1 MYNDHSTFKKGTVR
15 KMERC
20 MNTDE
25 SNLIKNLFS
34 PRSIAV
40 VGASTRPDS
49 VGRAIFSN
57 ILLSGYTGIVYPVN
71 PKAHG
76 ILGVRAYHSVW
87 DIPGGVDLAVII
99 VPSGA
104 VPAVLEECGEKGV
117 KGAVVITAGFKEIG
131 QQGLELERK
140 VKETITKCGISL
152 IGPNCLGIINTD
164 PAFSLNA
171 TFARSMP
178 RQGNIAFISQSGAL
192 GVAALEYANEQNI
205 GLSKFVSMGNKA
217 DVTENDL
224 LLMLKDDPQ
233 TDVILLYLEDLSDP
247 KEFIRQAK
255 EITGD
260 VQHKKPILA
269 IKSGRTAEGAKAA
282 SSHTGALASSDE
294 AYDAVFIESGVLR
307 VETLE
312 ELFDYAQA
320 FASQPL
326 PKSNR
331 IAIVTNAGGPGIM
344 ATDACIRHGLKLATF
359 KEETTE
365 SLRRGLPP
373 TANINNPVDV
383 IGDAKED
390 RYELAL
396 KCVLED
402 ENVDGVIAISTPQMM
417 TDLEAIAKTL
427 VDTAS
432 AYDKPVLSCF
442 MATEDISETLRILD
456 EKRVPHFLF
465 PEAAARAMANMAEYA
480 WWVHRPRTQVRV
492 FPNVK
497 KDRAKQ
503 VLNKAKMEGRAFLPE
518 PEAHEVLEAYGFPVL
533 KSYMAKNVEEAVTA
547 AERIKFPVVLKI
559 VSPDIVHKIDV
570 GGVKINIQTKAE
582 LRRAYKELM
591 ADVKSHKHD
600 AEILGVFVQKMAAK
614 GKETIIGLN
623 RDPLFGPILLFGLG
637 GIYVELFKDVSFRI
651 APLRELGARRMIRQI
666 RGYKMFEGFRGE
678 PPSDTEAIAECLQRL
693 SQLAIDCEEIDEMD
707 INPLIVYNEG
717 DGAIVVD
724 ARILI
729 K

>member
-1 MYNDHSTFKKGTVR
+1 MGGCTNRDEPKIMKTF
-15 KMERC
+15 
-20 MNTDE
+20 
-25 SNLIKNLFS
+25 FS
-34 PRSIAV
+34 PRSVAV

-57 ILLSGYTGIVYPVN
+57 LLFSGYTGIVYPVN

-99 VPSGA
+99 VPSTA
-104 VPAVLEECGEKGV
+104 VPGVLEECGEKGV
-117 KGAVVITAGFKEIG
+117 KGAVVITAGFKEVG
-131 QQGLELERK
+131 QQGLELERQ
-140 VKETITKCGISL
+140 VKDVTTKCGISL

-164 PAFSLNA
+164 PEFSLNA

-178 RQGNIAFISQSGAL
+178 RVGNIAFISQSGAL
-192 GVAALEYANEQNI
+192 GVAALEYAHEQNI

-224 LLMLKDDPQ
+224 LTGLKDDPQ

-247 KEFIRQAK
+247 KTFIEQAK
-255 EITGD
+255 QITGD
-260 VQHKKPILA
+260 AQHKKPILA

-344 ATDACIRHGLKLATF
+344 ATDACIRYGLKLAEF
-359 KEETTE
+359 EEETTDK
-365 SLRRGLPP
+365 LRTGLPR
-373 TANINNPVDV
+373 TANINNPVDI

-396 KCVLED
+396 RSVLED

-417 TDLEAIAKTL
+417 TDLEAVAKTI

-432 AYDKPVLSCF
+432 TYEKPMLTCF

-456 EKRVPHFLF
+456 EKRVPHYLF

-480 WWVHRPRTQVRV
+480 WWIQRPRTDVRTFNDIHKDQAKRV
-492 FPNVK
+492 LHRVK
-497 KDRAKQ
+497 K
-503 VLNKAKMEGRAFLPE
+503 EGRSFLPE
-518 PEAHEVLEAYGFPVL
+518 PEAHDVLEAYGFPVL
-533 KSYMAKNVEEAVTA
+533 ESRLVKSVEEGVTA
-547 AERIKFPVVLKI
+547 AERIGFPVVLKI
-559 VSPDIVHKIDV
+559 VSPDIVHKVDV
-570 GGVKINIQTKAE
+570 GGVKVNIQTKAE
-582 LRRAYKELM
+582 LRRAYKDLLENVKREKPD
-591 ADVKSHKHD
+591 AD
-600 AEILGVFVQKMAAK
+600 IWGVFVQKMAAK
-614 GKETIIGLN
+614 GKEAIIGMN
-623 RDPLFGPILLFGLG
+623 RDPHFGPILLFGLG

-693 SQLAIDCEEIDEMD
+693 SQLVMDCEEIDELD
-707 INPLIVYNEG
+707 INPLIVYNKG
-717 DGAIVVD
+717 DGAMVVD

-729 K
+729 R

>member
-1 MYNDHSTFKKGTVR
+1 MAPCKDSTA
-15 KMERC
+15 
-20 MNTDE
+20 
-25 SNLIKNLFS
+25 SNLMKTLFS
-34 PRSIAV
+34 PRSVAV

-57 ILLSGYTGIVYPVN
+57 ILFSGYTGIVYPVN

-87 DIPGGVDLAVII
+87 DIPGEVDLAVII

-104 VPAVLEECGEKGV
+104 VSSVLEKCGEKGV
-117 KGAVVITAGFKEIG
+117 KGAVVITAGFKEVG
-131 QQGLELERK
+131 QHGLELEQE
-140 VKETITKCGISL
+140 VKRTIRRCDISL

-164 PAFSLNA
+164 PKYSLNA

-178 RQGNIAFISQSGAL
+178 REGNIAFISQSGAL
-192 GVAALEYANEQNI
+192 GVAALEYAHEQNI

-224 LLMLKDDPQ
+224 LMALKDDPQ
-233 TDVILLYLEDLSDP
+233 TDVILLYLEDLADP
-247 KEFIRQAK
+247 EGFIKQAK

-282 SSHTGALASSDE
+282 SSHTGALARSDE

-331 IAIVTNAGGPGIM
+331 VAIVTNAGGPGIM
-344 ATDACIRHGLKLATF
+344 ATDACIRYGLTLANF

-365 SLRRGLPP
+365 KLKEGLPP
-373 TANINNPVDV
+373 TANINNPVEI

-396 KCVLED
+396 KSVLED

-417 TDLEAIAKTL
+417 TDLEAVAQTL

-456 EKRVPHFLF
+456 EKRVPHYLF

-480 WWVHRPRTQVRV
+480 WWINRPRTEVRV
-492 FPNVK
+492 FSDVRK
-497 KDRAKQ
+497 ERAKR
-503 VLNKAKMEGRAFLPE
+503 VLDKAKSEGRTFLPE

-533 KSYMAKNVEEAVTA
+533 KSHMAKNVEEAVTA
-547 AERIKFPVVLKI
+547 AERIGFPVVLKI
-559 VSPDIVHKIDV
+559 VSPDIVHKVDV
-570 GGVKINIQTKAE
+570 GGVKVNVQAKAE
-582 LRRAYKELM
+582 LRRTYKDLLTNVRKNKPE
-591 ADVKSHKHD
+591 
-600 AEILGVFVQKMAAK
+600 AEIWGVFVQKMAAQ
-614 GKETIIGLN
+614 GKEAIIGMN
-623 RDPLFGPILLFGLG
+623 RDPHFGPILLFGLG

-693 SQLAIDCEEIDEMD
+693 SQLVIECDEIDEMD
-707 INPLIVYNEG
+707 VNPLIVYKEG

>member
-1 MYNDHSTFKKGTVR
+1 MEDRMKTNETNIKKAF
-15 KMERC
+15 
-20 MNTDE
+20 
-25 SNLIKNLFS
+25 FS
-34 PRSIAV
+34 PRSVAV

-49 VGRAIFSN
+49 VGNAIFSN
-57 ILLSGYTGIVYPVN
+57 ILFSGYTGIVYPVN

-87 DIPGGVDLAVII
+87 DIPGAVDLAVII
-99 VPSGA
+99 VPSIA
-104 VPAVLEECGEKGV
+104 VPTVLEECGEKGV

-131 QQGLELERK
+131 QQGLELEQK
-140 VKETITKCGISL
+140 VKEAFRKHGISL

-192 GVAALEYANEQNI
+192 GVAALEYAHEQNI

-217 DVTENDL
+217 DVTEKDL
-224 LLMLKDDPQ
+224 LVALKDDPQ
-233 TDVILLYLEDLSDP
+233 TDVILLYLEDLTDP
-247 KEFIRQAK
+247 KGFIEQAK
-255 EITGD
+255 DITGD
-260 VQHKKPILA
+260 VKHKKPILA

-282 SSHTGALASSDE
+282 FSHTGALASSDE

-331 IAIVTNAGGPGIM
+331 VAIVTNAGGPGIM
-344 ATDACIRHGLKLATF
+344 ATDACIRHGLKMATF
-359 KEETTE
+359 EKKTTE
-365 SLRRGLPP
+365 KLKAGLPS
-373 TANINNPVDV
+373 TANINNPIDV

-396 KCVLED
+396 KSVLED
-402 ENVDGVIAISTPQMM
+402 ENVDGVIAICTPQMM
-417 TDLEAIAKTL
+417 TDMEAISKK
-427 VDTAS
+427 VVETAS
-432 AYDKPVLSCF
+432 LYEKPVLSCF

-456 EKRVPHFLF
+456 EKKVPHYLF
-465 PEAAARAMANMAEYA
+465 PEAAARAMSTMAEYA
-480 WWVHRPRTQVRV
+480 WWVHRPRTKVRH
-492 FPNVK
+492 FEDVK

-503 VLNKAKMEGRAFLPE
+503 VLNAAKKEKRSFLPE
-518 PEAHEVLEAYGFPVL
+518 PEAHEILKAYGFPVL
-533 KSYMAKNVEEAVTA
+533 KSQLAEGVEEAIAA
-547 AERIKFPVVLKI
+547 AERIGFPVVLKI
-559 VSPDIVHKIDV
+559 VSPDILHKVDV
-570 GGVKINIQTKAE
+570 GGVKVNIQTKADI
-582 LRRAYKELM
+582 RRAYKDIM
-591 ADVKSHKHD
+591 ASVKKNTPD
-600 AEILGVFVQKMAAK
+600 ADIWGVFVQKMAAK
-614 GKETIIGLN
+614 GKETIIGMN
-623 RDPLFGPILLFGLG
+623 RDPHFGPILLFGLG

-651 APLRELGARRMIRQI
+651 APLRELGARRMIQQI

-678 PPSDTEAIAECLQRL
+678 PPSDTDAIAECLQRL
-693 SQLAIDCEEIDEMD
+693 SQLVIDCEEIDELD
-707 INPLIVYNEG
+707 INPLIVYQEG
-717 DGAIVVD
+717 DGAVVVD